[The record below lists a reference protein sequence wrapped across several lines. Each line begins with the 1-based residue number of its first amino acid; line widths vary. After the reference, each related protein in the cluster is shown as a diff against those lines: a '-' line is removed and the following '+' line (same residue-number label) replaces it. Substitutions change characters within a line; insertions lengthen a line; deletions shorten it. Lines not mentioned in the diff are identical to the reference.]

1 MSIDGQL
8 ATGESVAAFAGSL
21 TDGFG
26 KAQRR
31 FVVDAIEGIRRS
43 RSLNLKCVASAL
55 NEDVQIHA
63 TEKRLSR
70 HLGDLRLADAVG
82 QRLLERTTEYVG
94 THTLL
99 VVRTDN
105 LAKKYATAMRLL
117 DSNDVLTVDD
127 GYGVCDIFATD
138 EGIGRFV
145 PIHST
150 IWSRNAGDFVS
161 DSEEVLK
168 AVRSVAGATGGK
180 GMFQGDKLVAL
191 RLPREKVKSINLVA
205 GDAEVEYRRRAVSVS
220 QLRRN
225 CSKPYGGWAYRYDGD
240 TGVEDRF
247 FLHYGVT
254 AIHLSDVSRRLSFV
268 AVESDEVNAAF
279 LSANDMRHSRWDT
292 YKTVYTGLEAM
303 EAAKAFRNYKDRFDL
318 ASFRV
323 LTYERL
329 RFLML
334 LLHAAIYYD
343 LGVSQEGLRFVP
355 SLRFRP
361 HAGQHRRNF
370 VLPKEHIP
378 RSQFVRRTAWH
389 Y

>member
-8 ATGESVAAFAGSL
+8 ATGESVAAFARSL
-21 TDGFG
+21 TDGLG
-26 KAQRR
+26 KARHR

-43 RSLNLKCVASAL
+43 RSLNLKQVAAAL

-70 HLGDLRLADAVG
+70 HLADLRLADVVG
-82 QRLLERTTEYVG
+82 KRLLERTTKYVG

-99 VVRTDN
+99 VVDTCSF
-105 LAKKYATAMRLL
+105 AKRYATAMRLL
-117 DSNDVLTVDD
+117 DSDDVLTVSD
-127 GYGVCDIFATD
+127 GYGGCDIFATD
-138 EGIGRFV
+138 QGIGRFV
-145 PIHST
+145 PIYST
-150 IWSRNAGDFVS
+150 IWSRNARDFVS
-161 DSEEVLK
+161 DADEVLK

-180 GMFQGDKLVAL
+180 GMFLGDPLVAL
-191 RLPREKVKSINLVA
+191 CLPREKVKSINLVD

-240 TGVEDRF
+240 TGAEDRF
-247 FLHYGVT
+247 FLHYGVA
-254 AIHLSDVSRRLSFV
+254 AIHLPDVSRRLSLV
-268 AVESDEVNAAF
+268 AVESEEVNAAF

>member
-1 MSIDGQL
+1 MSIDGRL

-21 TDGFG
+21 TDGLG
-26 KAQRR
+26 KTRRR
-31 FVVDAIEGIRRS
+31 FVVDAIGGIRRS
-43 RSLNLKCVASAL
+43 RSLNLKQVASAL
-55 NEDVQIHA
+55 DEDVQIHA

-70 HLGDLRLADAVG
+70 HLGDLRLADVVG
-82 QRLLERTTEYVG
+82 KRLLERTTKYVG

-99 VVRTDN
+99 VVETHN

-138 EGIGRFV
+138 KGIGRCV
-145 PIHST
+145 PVHSS
-150 IWSRNAGDFVS
+150 IWSRNARDYVS

-168 AVRSVAGATGGK
+168 AVRSVAAATGGK
-180 GMFQGDKLVAL
+180 GMFLGDSLVAL
-191 RLPREKVKSINLVA
+191 RLPREKVKSLSFVD
-205 GDAEVEYRRRAVSVS
+205 GDAKVEYRRRAVSVS
-220 QLRRN
+220 HVRRI
-225 CSKPYGGWAYRYDGD
+225 CSKPYGGWVYRYDGD
-240 TGVEDRF
+240 SGVEDRF

-254 AIHLSDVSRRLSFV
+254 AIHLPDVSRRLSLV
-268 AVESDEVNAAF
+268 AVASDEVNEAF
-279 LSANDMRHSRWDT
+279 LIANDMRHSRWDT

-303 EAAKAFRNYKDRFDL
+303 EAAKAFRDYKDRFDL

-334 LLHAAIYYD
+334 LLHAAIYYE

>member
-1 MSIDGQL
+1 MGIDGQL

-21 TDGFG
+21 TDGLG
-26 KAQRR
+26 KARHR

-43 RSLNLKCVASAL
+43 RSLNLKQVAWAL
-55 NEDVQIHA
+55 NEDVRIHA

-70 HLGDLRLADAVG
+70 HLGDLRLADVVG
-82 QRLLERTTEYVG
+82 RRLLERTTEYVG

-99 VVRTDN
+99 VVRTYN

-138 EGIGRFV
+138 EGIGRCV

-161 DSEEVLK
+161 DSDEVLK

-180 GMFQGDKLVAL
+180 GMFLGDSSVAL

-205 GDAEVEYRRRAVSVS
+205 GDAEVEHRRRLVPVSS
-220 QLRRN
+220 LRRR
-225 CSKPYGGWAYRYDGD
+225 CSKPYGGWVYRYDGD
-240 TGVEDRF
+240 AGVEDRF

-254 AIHLSDVSRRLSFV
+254 PVHLPDVSRRLSLV
-268 AVESDEVNAAF
+268 AVESDEVNEAF
-279 LSANDMRHSRWDT
+279 LIANDMRHSRWDT
-292 YKTVYTGLEAM
+292 YKTVYTGLEGM
-303 EAAKAFRNYKDRFDL
+303 EAARAFRDYKDGFDL

-343 LGVSQEGLRFVP
+343 LGVSREGLRFVP

-370 VLPKEHIP
+370 VIPKEQIP

>member
-1 MSIDGQL
+1 MSIDGRL

-21 TDGFG
+21 TDGLG
-26 KAQRR
+26 KTRRR
-31 FVVDAIEGIRRS
+31 FVVDAIGGIRRS
-43 RSLNLKCVASAL
+43 RSLNLKQVASAL
-55 NEDVQIHA
+55 DEDVQIHA

-70 HLGDLRLADAVG
+70 HLADLRLADVVG
-82 QRLLERTTEYVG
+82 KRLLERTTKYVG

-99 VVRTDN
+99 VVETHTF
-105 LAKKYATAMRLL
+105 AKKYATAMRLL

-138 EGIGRFV
+138 KGIGRCV
-145 PIHST
+145 PVHSS
-150 IWSRNAGDFVS
+150 IWSRNARDYVS

-168 AVRSVAGATGGK
+168 AVRSVAAATGGK
-180 GMFQGDKLVAL
+180 GMFLGDSLVAL
-191 RLPREKVKSINLVA
+191 RLPREKVKSLSFVD
-205 GDAEVEYRRRAVSVS
+205 GDAKVEYRRRAVSVS
-220 QLRRN
+220 HLRRI
-225 CSKPYGGWAYRYDGD
+225 CSKPYGGWVYRYDGD

-254 AIHLSDVSRRLSFV
+254 AIHLPDVSRRLSLV
-268 AVESDEVNAAF
+268 AVASDEVNEAF
-279 LSANDMRHSRWDT
+279 LIANDMRHSRWDT

-303 EAAKAFRNYKDRFDL
+303 EAAKAFRDYKDRFDL

-334 LLHAAIYYD
+334 LLHAAIYYE